1 MQLQGII
8 ASEGIS
14 IGKLKKIGFKKI
26 YTEKG
31 SEAKE
36 VFSILKK
43 NLINK
48 IESTKNI
55 SKETNEIFEIYKAIL
70 MDPYFEEL
78 IDKNLENGDNLS
90 ESIEASTVEIID
102 LMSSTNA
109 YMKERSSDIQRLGI
123 VLQNPI
129 NEIESGAFI
138 FYNDSLAVI
147 DFLSINVNLIEGI
160 ITQSGSKISHLAI
173 WARNNNIP
181 YVYNIDITKLTDNS
195 DSVIT
200 KDGKLIIE
208 PPAEILNQLKEE
220 KINRIKIIEKSMYFQ
235 KKNLFYKNKKITIA
249 ANIGSLED
257 GYVAAERKVNG
268 VGLFRT
274 EFMFLAKDEP
284 LSEEEQYKIYKETAN
299 LFNDTVIIRTLDI
312 GGDKELKYLSLEK
325 ELNPF
330 LGIRGLRL
338 SLEFRDLFK
347 IQLRAI
353 LRAAYECNNIA
364 IMFPMVT
371 IEDEIKK
378 AKSIIEECKKELSRE
393 NKNYKVP
400 SIGIMIEVPSA
411 ALNADNLIESVDF
424 MSIGTNDLIQY
435 TMAMDR
441 TNNKVSYLYLP
452 HNNAIIKLIKNVID
466 VCHQNKKRVGM
477 CGSMAG
483 EMIYYPLLLEL
494 CLDEFSMESSQISF
508 INMYHTY
515 LMEHNIAN
523 ILPWNEKKIEILQNL
538 LDDFWIWLKEKNFSK
553 GGTIS

>member
-1 MQLQGII
+1 MHRQLQGII

-31 SEAKE
+31 SQAYKI
-36 VFSILKK
+36 FSILKQ
-43 NLINK
+43 NLINR
-48 IESTKNI
+48 IESINNM

-70 MDPYFEEL
+70 IDPYFESL
-78 IDKNLENGDNLS
+78 ISKNLENGNNLS
-90 ESIEASTVEIID
+90 ESIEASTIEIID

-129 NEIESGAFI
+129 NEIESGKFI

-147 DFLSINVNLIEGI
+147 DFLSINVDLIEGI
-160 ITQSGSKISHLAI
+160 ITQTGSKISHLAI

-181 YVYNIDITKLTDNS
+181 YVYNIDVTKLTDNS
-195 DSVIT
+195 DAAIT
-200 KDGKLIIE
+200 KDGKLILE
-208 PPAEILNQLKEE
+208 PSIEILNQLKEE
-220 KINRIKIIEKSMYFQ
+220 KINRIKIIEKSRYFQ
-235 KKNLFYKNKKITIA
+235 QQNLFYKNNKITIA

-257 GYVAAERKVNG
+257 GYVAAERKVNSI
-268 VGLFRT
+268 GLFRT

-284 LSEEEQYKIYKETAN
+284 LSEEEQYKIYKETSN

-312 GGDKELKYLSLEK
+312 GGDKELKYLNLEK

-347 IQLRAI
+347 TQLRAI

-378 AKSIIEECKKELSRE
+378 AKSIIEECKNELSRE

-411 ALNADNLIESVDF
+411 ALNADSLIEFVDF

-441 TNNKVSYLYLP
+441 TNNKLSYLYLP
-452 HNNAIIKLIKNVID
+452 HNNAIIKLVKNVID
-466 VCHQNKKRVGM
+466 VCHQNKKWVGM

-483 EMIYYPLLLEL
+483 EIIYYPLLLEL
-494 CLDEFSMESSQISF
+494 GLDEFSMESSQIPF
-508 INMYHTY
+508 INMYHAY
-515 LMEHNIAN
+515 LMEYNITN
-523 ILPWNEKKIEILQNL
+523 FLPWNENKIEILQNL
-538 LDDFWIWLKEKNFSK
+538 LDNFWTWLKEKNFQ
-553 GGTIS
+553 GR

>member
-36 VFSILKK
+36 VFSILKQ

-129 NEIESGAFI
+129 NEIESGEFI

-181 YVYNIDITKLTDNS
+181 YVYNIDTTKLTDNS

-312 GGDKELKYLSLEK
+312 
-325 ELNPF
+325 
-330 LGIRGLRL
+330 
-338 SLEFRDLFK
+338 
-347 IQLRAI
+347 
-353 LRAAYECNNIA
+353 
-364 IMFPMVT
+364 
-371 IEDEIKK
+371 
-378 AKSIIEECKKELSRE
+378 
-393 NKNYKVP
+393 
-400 SIGIMIEVPSA
+400 
-411 ALNADNLIESVDF
+411 
-424 MSIGTNDLIQY
+424 
-435 TMAMDR
+435 
-441 TNNKVSYLYLP
+441 
-452 HNNAIIKLIKNVID
+452 
-466 VCHQNKKRVGM
+466 
-477 CGSMAG
+477 
-483 EMIYYPLLLEL
+483 
-494 CLDEFSMESSQISF
+494 
-508 INMYHTY
+508 
-515 LMEHNIAN
+515 
-523 ILPWNEKKIEILQNL
+523 
-538 LDDFWIWLKEKNFSK
+538 
-553 GGTIS
+553 